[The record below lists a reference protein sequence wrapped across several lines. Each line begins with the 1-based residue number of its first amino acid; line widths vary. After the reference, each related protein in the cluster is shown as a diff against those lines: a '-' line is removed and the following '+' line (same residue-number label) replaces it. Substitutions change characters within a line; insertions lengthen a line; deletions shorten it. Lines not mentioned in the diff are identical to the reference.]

1 MNNVS
6 ILDSVYHF
14 ANLCKDSYNK
24 NFICY
29 YKIRNKYG
37 LDCNFVID
45 EKNKYLKII
54 FVGTNEKKDWFTNLN
69 FKKHYFTEKEYIHKG
84 CYEMFQESVKDI
96 YKVVK
101 EIEFKK
107 LIILGHSLGGYLAQ
121 MMAYDLFKKYQIK
134 SNVFIFGSG
143 LVISEEIQK
152 QFWRNNILIFEINL
166 KKDIVPKLLKWF
178 YKSYYT
184 IKINIKNKKTIMC
197 NINFVKN
204 HLMVTYIEALEKILF
219 H

>member
-1 MNNVS
+1 MEN
-6 ILDSVYHF
+6 ICLLYSVYDF
-14 ANLCKDSYNK
+14 GKLCKASYDK

-29 YKIRNKYG
+29 HKIRNKYG

-45 EKNKYLKII
+45 EKNKYLKIV
-54 FVGTNEKKDWFTNLN
+54 FVGTNEKKDWLSNLN
-69 FKKHYFTEKEYIHKG
+69 FRKHYFNEKEYIHNG

-96 YKVVK
+96 YKVLK
-101 EIEFKK
+101 EIDFKK

-143 LVISEEIQK
+143 LVISKEIQK
-152 QFWRNNILIFEINL
+152 MFWKNNILIFEIRL
-166 KKDIVPKLLKWF
+166 KKDIVPKLLKCF

-184 IKINIKNKKTIMC
+184 IKINVKNKKTIMC

-204 HLMVTYIEALEKILF
+204 HLMISYIESLEEILN
-219 H
+219 